1 LPWLLSRLYSRSAMP
16 DKNPETD
23 EVRVVDR
30 RRFTTE
36 GDPRAGVEVEP
47 PAPPP
52 PPAPDTRPPA
62 APAPGSSV
70 VTAADDPQSRE
81 ARQAYDRQAGRRAKL
96 DFETLLR
103 SFAGTA
109 MLQLG
114 LVEDPVHGRIPPD
127 LEAARETID
136 MLGLLEEKTRG
147 NVTPSEQRFLEDV
160 LYQLRVS
167 FVALTSGPRADA
179 PKPGR

>member
-1 LPWLLSRLYSRSAMP
+1 MP
-16 DKNPETD
+16 EGKHESD

-36 GDPRAGVEVEP
+36 GERREGVEEP
-47 PAPPP
+47 APAPPVMP
-52 PPAPDTRPPA
+52 TPAVATPSAPA
-62 APAPGSSV
+62 A
-70 VTAADDPQSRE
+70 AAVESAQSRD
-81 ARQAYDRQAGRRAKL
+81 ARQAYERQAGRRAKL
-96 DFETLLR
+96 DFETLIR

-127 LEAARETID
+127 LEAACETLD

-147 NVTPSEQRFLEDV
+147 NLTPGEKAFLEDV

-167 FVALTSGPRADA
+167 YVALTSGPRSGA
-179 PKPGR
+179 PKGE

>member
-1 LPWLLSRLYSRSAMP
+1 MP
-16 DKNPETD
+16 DKHPEPD

-36 GDPRAGVEVEP
+36 GERRAGADFEP
-47 PAPPP
+47 PAPAP
-52 PPAPDTRPPA
+52 PPAPEAKAPA
-62 APAPGSSV
+62 APAPAPTSSV
-70 VTAADDPQSRE
+70 VTAAEDPQSRE
-81 ARQAYDRQAGRRAKL
+81 ARQAFDRQAGRRPKL
-96 DFETLLR
+96 DFETLIR

-147 NVTPSEQRFLEDV
+147 NLTSSEQRFLEDV

-167 FVALTSGPRADA
+167 FVALTSGPKSGA
-179 PKPGR
+179 PKAGR

>member
-1 LPWLLSRLYSRSAMP
+1 MP
-16 DKNPETD
+16 DSKHEND
-23 EVRVVDR
+23 DVRVVDR

-36 GDPRAGVEVEP
+36 GERRDDVEEP
-47 PAPPP
+47 AAP
-52 PPAPDTRPPA
+52 PPA
-62 APAPGSSV
+62 APSPPP
-70 VTAADDPQSRE
+70 TASPQSPAAAESTQSRD
-81 ARQAYDRQAGRRAKL
+81 ARQAYERQAGRRAKL
-96 DFETLLR
+96 DFETLIR

-127 LEAARETID
+127 LEAARETLD

-147 NVTPSEQRFLEDV
+147 NLTPSEQTFLEDV

-167 FVALTSGPRADA
+167 YVALTSGPRPGA
-179 PKPGR
+179 PKTGQ

>member
-1 LPWLLSRLYSRSAMP
+1 MP
-16 DKNPETD
+16 DKQPESD

-36 GDPRAGVEVEP
+36 GERRAGVDVEP
-47 PAPPP
+47 PAPPAPVPAAAP
-52 PPAPDTRPPA
+52 PPTATAPSP
-62 APAPGSSV
+62 SV
-70 VTAADDPQSRE
+70 VTAAEDPQSRE

-147 NVTPSEQRFLEDV
+147 NLTPSEQRFLEDV
-160 LYQLRVS
+160 LYQLRLS
-167 FVALTSGPRADA
+167 FVALTSGPKSGA
-179 PKPGR
+179 PKAGR

>member
-1 LPWLLSRLYSRSAMP
+1 MP
-16 DKNPETD
+16 DKHPESD

-36 GDPRAGVEVEP
+36 GERRPGVEAEP
-47 PAPPP
+47 PAPS
-52 PPAPDTRPPA
+52 PAPNPPA
-62 APAPGSSV
+62 AAVQTSAASAPAPSAS
-70 VTAADDPQSRE
+70 TPAEDPQVRE
-81 ARQAYDRQAGRRAKL
+81 ARQAYNRQAGRRAQL
-96 DFETLLR
+96 DFETLIR

-114 LVEDPVHGRIPPD
+114 LVEDPIHGRIPPD

-147 NVTPSEQRFLEDV
+147 NLTPSEQRFLDDV

-167 FVALTSGPRADA
+167 FVALTSGSRAGA
-179 PKPGR
+179 PKPGK

>member
-1 LPWLLSRLYSRSAMP
+1 MP
-16 DKNPETD
+16 DEHPETD

-36 GDPRAGVEVEP
+36 GERRAGVDFEP
-47 PAPPP
+47 PALPP
-52 PPAPDTRPPA
+52 PPAAATKPA
-62 APAPGSSV
+62 TSSAPASAV
-70 VTAADDPQSRE
+70 VTAAEDPQSRE
-81 ARQAYDRQAGRRAKL
+81 ARQAYDRQAGRRAQL
-96 DFETLLR
+96 DFETLIR

-147 NVTPSEQRFLEDV
+147 NLTAGEQRFLEDV

-167 FVALTSGPRADA
+167 FVALTSGPKSGA
-179 PKPGR
+179 PKAGR

>member
-1 LPWLLSRLYSRSAMP
+1 MAEKHAES
-16 DKNPETD
+16 D
-23 EVRVVDR
+23 EVHVVDR

-36 GDPRAGVEVEP
+36 GERRAGVDVEP
-47 PAPPP
+47 PPSP
-52 PPAPDTRPPA
+52 PPATA
-62 APAPGSSV
+62 QAPVTSTPSSSV
-70 VTAADDPQSRE
+70 VTVAEDPQSRE

-114 LVEDPVHGRIPPD
+114 LVEDPIHGRIPPD

-147 NVTPSEQRFLEDV
+147 NLTPSEQRFLEEV

-167 FVALTSGPRADA
+167 FVALTSGPRAGA
-179 PKPGR
+179 PKPGK

>member
-1 LPWLLSRLYSRSAMP
+1 MA
-16 DKNPETD
+16 DKHPESE

-36 GDPRAGVEVEP
+36 GERRDGIEEP

-52 PPAPDTRPPA
+52 VTPPPAA
-62 APAPGSSV
+62 APAP
-70 VTAADDPQSRE
+70 AASTPAESAQSRD
-81 ARQAYDRQAGRRAKL
+81 ARQAYERQAGRRAKL
-96 DFETLLR
+96 DFETLIR

-114 LVEDPVHGRIPPD
+114 LIEDPVQGRFPPD
-127 LEAARETID
+127 LDAARETID
-136 MLGLLEEKTRG
+136 LLGLLREKTRG
-147 NVTPSEQRFLEDV
+147 NLTPSEQAFLEDV

-167 FVALTSGPRADA
+167 YVALTSGPRSGAA
-179 PKPGR
+179 KGQ

>member
-1 LPWLLSRLYSRSAMP
+1 MP
-16 DKNPETD
+16 DKHPESD

-36 GDPRAGVEVEP
+36 GERRPGVEAEP
-47 PAPPP
+47 PAPASS
-52 PPAPDTRPPA
+52 PAPNPASAA
-62 APAPGSSV
+62 APASAPTPASV
-70 VTAADDPQSRE
+70 PAAEDPQLRE
-81 ARQAYDRQAGRRAKL
+81 ARQAYNRQAGRRAQL
-96 DFETLLR
+96 DFETLIR

-147 NVTPSEQRFLEDV
+147 NLTLSERRFLEDV

-167 FVALTSGPRADA
+167 FVALTSGPKAGA
-179 PKPGR
+179 HGGR

>member
-1 LPWLLSRLYSRSAMP
+1 MP
-16 DKNPETD
+16 DKHPDSD

-36 GDPRAGVEVEP
+36 GDPRAGVDVEP
-47 PAPPP
+47 PAPP

-62 APAPGSSV
+62 TSVASSP
-70 VTAADDPQSRE
+70 VTAAEDPQSRE
-81 ARQAYDRQAGRRAKL
+81 ARQAYDRQAGRRATL
-96 DFETLLR
+96 DFETLIR

-147 NVTPSEQRFLEDV
+147 NLTPSEQRFLDEV

-167 FVALTSGPRADA
+167 FVALTGGPRAGA
-179 PKPGR
+179 PKPGK

>member
-1 LPWLLSRLYSRSAMP
+1 MP
-16 DKNPETD
+16 DKYPETD

-36 GDPRAGVEVEP
+36 GERRAGVDFEP
-47 PAPPP
+47 PALPP
-52 PPAPDTRPPA
+52 PPAAATKPA
-62 APAPGSSV
+62 TSSAPASAV
-70 VTAADDPQSRE
+70 VTADEDPQSRE
-81 ARQAYDRQAGRRAKL
+81 ARQAYDRQAGRRAQL

-103 SFAGTA
+103 SFVGTA

-147 NVTPSEQRFLEDV
+147 NLTPSEQRFLEDV

-167 FVALTSGPRADA
+167 FVALTSGPKSGA
-179 PKPGR
+179 PKAGR

>member
-1 LPWLLSRLYSRSAMP
+1 MP
-16 DKNPETD
+16 EGKHQDD

-36 GDPRAGVEVEP
+36 GERRDDVEEPAAPPPVP
-47 PAPPP
+47 PAPAAS
-52 PPAPDTRPPA
+52 PAVGGASPQ
-62 APAPGSSV
+62 APSV
-70 VTAADDPQSRE
+70 AESAQSRD
-81 ARQAYDRQAGRRAKL
+81 ARQAYERQAGRRAKL
-96 DFETLLR
+96 DFETLIR

-127 LEAARETID
+127 LEAARETLD
-136 MLGLLEEKTRG
+136 MLDLLEEKTRG
-147 NVTPSEQRFLEDV
+147 NLTPSEQAFLEDV

-167 FVALTSGPRADA
+167 YVALTSGPRSGA
-179 PKPGR
+179 PKTGR

>member
-1 LPWLLSRLYSRSAMP
+1 MP
-16 DKNPETD
+16 DKYPETD

-36 GDPRAGVEVEP
+36 GDRRAGVEAE
-47 PAPPP
+47 PPP
-52 PPAPDTRPPA
+52 PPPAPAPDTRPPA
-62 APAPGSSV
+62 AAVPASSV
-70 VTAADDPQSRE
+70 VTAAEDPQSRE
-81 ARQAYDRQAGRRAKL
+81 ARQAYDRQAGRRAQL
-96 DFETLLR
+96 DFETLIR

-147 NVTPSEQRFLEDV
+147 NLAPSEQRFLEDV

-167 FVALTSGPRADA
+167 FVALTSGPKSGA
-179 PKPGR
+179 PKAGR

>member
-1 LPWLLSRLYSRSAMP
+1 MP
-16 DKNPETD
+16 DKHPEPD

-36 GDPRAGVEVEP
+36 GERRAGVDSEP

-52 PPAPDTRPPA
+52 PPAPEPKAAVASAPSASAPSIAPA
-62 APAPGSSV
+62 AE
-70 VTAADDPQSRE
+70 DPQSRE
-81 ARQAYDRQAGRRAKL
+81 ARQAFDRQAGRRAKL
-96 DFETLLR
+96 DFETLIR

-147 NVTPSEQRFLEDV
+147 NLTPSEQRFLDDV

-167 FVALTSGPRADA
+167 FVALTGGPRAGA

>member
-1 LPWLLSRLYSRSAMP
+1 MP
-16 DKNPETD
+16 DKHPESD

-36 GDPRAGVEVEP
+36 GDRRAGVDIEP

-52 PPAPDTRPPA
+52 PPAPVA
-62 APAPGSSV
+62 KAPAPPAPASSV
-70 VTAADDPQSRE
+70 VTAAEDPQLRE
-81 ARQAYDRQAGRRAKL
+81 ARQAYDRQAGRRAQL
-96 DFETLLR
+96 DFETLIR

-114 LVEDPVHGRIPPD
+114 LVEDPAHGRIPPD

-147 NVTPSEQRFLEDV
+147 NLTASEQRFLEDV

-167 FVALTSGPRADA
+167 FVALTSGPRAGA
-179 PKPGR
+179 PKPGK

>member
-1 LPWLLSRLYSRSAMP
+1 MP
-16 DKNPETD
+16 ESKHESE

-36 GDPRAGVEVEP
+36 GERREGVEE

-52 PPAPDTRPPA
+52 VTPPPA
-62 APAPGSSV
+62 ASPAVGAAISPPPSKTLSEVEGA
-70 VTAADDPQSRE
+70 TAESAQSRD
-81 ARQAYDRQAGRRAKL
+81 ARQAYERQAGRRAKL
-96 DFETLLR
+96 DFETLIR

-114 LVEDPVHGRIPPD
+114 LVEDPVHGRMPPD

-147 NVTPSEQRFLEDV
+147 NLTPSEHGFLEDV

-167 FVALTSGPRADA
+167 YVALTSGPRSGA
-179 PKPGR
+179 PKQGR

>member
-1 LPWLLSRLYSRSAMP
+1 MP
-16 DKNPETD
+16 EGKHQDD

-36 GDPRAGVEVEP
+36 GERRDDVEEPAAPPPVP
-47 PAPPP
+47 PAPAAS
-52 PPAPDTRPPA
+52 PAVGGASPQ
-62 APAPGSSV
+62 APAVAES
-70 VTAADDPQSRE
+70 AQSRD
-81 ARQAYDRQAGRRAKL
+81 ARQAYERQAGRRAKL
-96 DFETLLR
+96 DFETLIR

-127 LEAARETID
+127 LEAARETLD

-147 NVTPSEQRFLEDV
+147 NLTPGEQAFLEDV

-167 FVALTSGPRADA
+167 YVALTSGLRSGA
-179 PKPGR
+179 PKTGR

>member
-1 LPWLLSRLYSRSAMP
+1 MP
-16 DKNPETD
+16 DKHPDSD

-36 GDPRAGVEVEP
+36 GERRAGVDVEP
-47 PAPPP
+47 PAPP

-62 APAPGSSV
+62 TSVASSP
-70 VTAADDPQSRE
+70 VTAAEDPQSRE
-81 ARQAYDRQAGRRAKL
+81 ARQAYDRQAGRRATL
-96 DFETLLR
+96 DFETLIR

-147 NVTPSEQRFLEDV
+147 NLTPSEQRFLDEV

-167 FVALTSGPRADA
+167 FVALTGGPRAGA
-179 PKPGR
+179 PKPGK

>member
-1 LPWLLSRLYSRSAMP
+1 MP
-16 DKNPETD
+16 ESKHESD

-36 GDPRAGVEVEP
+36 GERREGVEEP
-47 PAPPP
+47 APAPPATP
-52 PPAPDTRPPA
+52 SPVVAAASPA
-62 APAPGSSV
+62 ATPVAES
-70 VTAADDPQSRE
+70 AQSRD
-81 ARQAYDRQAGRRAKL
+81 ARQAYERQAGRRAKL
-96 DFETLLR
+96 DFETLIR

-114 LVEDPVHGRIPPD
+114 LIEDPVHGGIPPD
-127 LEAARETID
+127 LEAARETLD

-147 NVTPSEQRFLEDV
+147 NLTPNEKAFLEDA

-167 FVALTSGPRADA
+167 YVALTSGPRSGA
-179 PKPGR
+179 PKGK

>member
-1 LPWLLSRLYSRSAMP
+1 MP
-16 DKNPETD
+16 DKHPETD

-30 RRFTTE
+30 RRFTTDGE
-36 GDPRAGVEVEP
+36 RRDGADFEP
-47 PAPPP
+47 PTSPPP
-52 PPAPDTRPPA
+52 PPAEAKAPPA
-62 APAPGSSV
+62 STPASSV
-70 VTAADDPQSRE
+70 VTTSEDPQARE
-81 ARQAYDRQAGRRAKL
+81 AHQAYNRQAGRRAQL
-96 DFETLLR
+96 DFETLIR

-147 NVTPSEQRFLEDV
+147 NLTAGEQRFLDDV

-167 FVALTSGPRADA
+167 FVALTGGPRAGA

>member
-1 LPWLLSRLYSRSAMP
+1 MP
-16 DKNPETD
+16 EGKHQED

-36 GDPRAGVEVEP
+36 GERRDGVEDP
-47 PAPPP
+47 APAPPVTP
-52 PPAPDTRPPA
+52 PSAVAAAVPPA
-62 APAPGSSV
+62 AVAES
-70 VTAADDPQSRE
+70 AQSRD
-81 ARQAYDRQAGRRAKL
+81 ARQAYERQAGRRSKL
-96 DFETLLR
+96 DFETLIR

-127 LEAARETID
+127 LEAARETLD

-147 NVTPSEQRFLEDV
+147 NLTPSEKAFLEDV

-167 FVALTSGPRADA
+167 YVALTSGPRAGA
-179 PKPGR
+179 PKQGR

>member
-1 LPWLLSRLYSRSAMP
+1 MP
-16 DKNPETD
+16 EGKHPTD

-36 GDPRAGVEVEP
+36 GERREDVEEP
-47 PAPPP
+47 PAPPVVP
-52 PPAPDTRPPA
+52 PPPVAAPSLA
-62 APAPGSSV
+62 APAPAES
-70 VTAADDPQSRE
+70 AQSRD
-81 ARQAYDRQAGRRAKL
+81 ARQAYERQAGRRTKL
-96 DFETLLR
+96 DFETLIR

-114 LVEDPVHGRIPPD
+114 LIEDPVQGRFPPD
-127 LEAARETID
+127 LDAARETID

-147 NVTPSEQRFLEDV
+147 NLTPNEQAFLEEV

-167 FVALTSGPRADA
+167 YVALTSGPRSGA
-179 PKPGR
+179 PKGK

>member
-1 LPWLLSRLYSRSAMP
+1 MSEGKHQ
-16 DKNPETD
+16 DD

-36 GDPRAGVEVEP
+36 GERRDDVEELTAPPPVP
-47 PAPPP
+47 PAPAAS
-52 PPAPDTRPPA
+52 PAVGGASPQAPA
-62 APAPGSSV
+62 AAES
-70 VTAADDPQSRE
+70 AQSRD
-81 ARQAYDRQAGRRAKL
+81 ARQAYERQAGRRAKL
-96 DFETLLR
+96 DFETLIR

-127 LEAARETID
+127 LEAARETLD

-147 NVTPSEQRFLEDV
+147 NLTPGEQAFLEDV

-167 FVALTSGPRADA
+167 YVALTSGLRSGA
-179 PKPGR
+179 PKTGR

>member
-1 LPWLLSRLYSRSAMP
+1 MP
-16 DKNPETD
+16 EGKRESD

-36 GDPRAGVEVEP
+36 GERRDDVEEP
-47 PAPPP
+47 AAPPP
-52 PPAPDTRPPA
+52 VTPAPAASPA
-62 APAPGSSV
+62 VGGASPQAPSKTLSEVEG
-70 VTAADDPQSRE
+70 AAAESAQSRD
-81 ARQAYDRQAGRRAKL
+81 ARQAYERQAGRRAKL
-96 DFETLLR
+96 DFETLIR

-127 LEAARETID
+127 LEAARETLD
-136 MLGLLEEKTRG
+136 MLGLLQEKTRG
-147 NVTPSEQRFLEDV
+147 NLTPSEQAFLEDV

-167 FVALTSGPRADA
+167 YVALTSGPRSGA
-179 PKPGR
+179 PKTGR